1 MIYKLLKPDF
11 IISFLHL
18 QQACTFSAF
27 LLLDHQGHPLLV
39 LDVLWNHGETL
50 GLGDGINS
58 TEIRCPFRKAWLMKY
73 MYIWCIY
80 IYISLGSPSYHPF
93 LLMGFPWNKPSIRI
107 CYIYI
112 FIWVNFITTSLRPSP
127 GIMVNKGNH
136 PQMAARFRLVKF
148 CNLPTY
154 I

>member
-58 TEIRCPFRKAWLMKY
+58 TEIRCPFLTAWLMKY
-73 MYIWCIY
+73 MYI
-80 IYISLGSPSYHPF
+80 
-93 LLMGFPWNKPSIRI
+93 
-107 CYIYI
+107 
-112 FIWVNFITTSLRPSP
+112 
-127 GIMVNKGNH
+127 
-136 PQMAARFRLVKF
+136 
-148 CNLPTY
+148 
-154 I
+154 